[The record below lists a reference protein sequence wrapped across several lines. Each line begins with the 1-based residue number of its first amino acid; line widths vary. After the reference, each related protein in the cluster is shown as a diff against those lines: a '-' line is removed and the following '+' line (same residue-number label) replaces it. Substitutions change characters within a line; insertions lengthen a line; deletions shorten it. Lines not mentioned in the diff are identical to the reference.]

1 LLTGTNSKL
10 LKASTDS
17 IITTTG
23 AALDANHKNPRKK
36 VHFVANK
43 WFIVIDETIA
53 KHLQI
58 DENDTWFEQI
68 LTKDGIL
75 LRRYPYSTL
84 NKIGCA
90 A

>member
-1 LLTGTNSKL
+1 MLTGTNSKL

-17 IITTTG
+17 VTTTT
-23 AALDANHKNPRKK
+23 AATSDANHKNPIKK
-36 VHFVANK
+36 VHCVANK
-43 WFIVIDETIA
+43 RFVVIDEAIA
-53 KHLQI
+53 KQLQI
-58 DENDTWFEQI
+58 NDNDSWFEQI
-68 LTKDGIL
+68 LTMDGIL